1 MKKCIKCG
9 YELEDFA
16 VFCSECGE
24 SQQAHNNE
32 NNQPQPEEINNEF
45 LDDLDAQEERIMQQS
60 VETDNNVAGLPDT
73 DTVEATAYK
82 SEGVEQ
88 NYETT
93 FEHTKN
99 TIDGQIPDD
108 SPRKVKVK
116 KSFNKFHIVALAII
130 VLLVAA
136 STFMSIMYFS
146 EKNKF
151 ADYKNDTEKQIAD
164 YKIKAEYEKKY
175 NDLKSDYDYLE
186 TRYDLLINERDNLKD
201 RCSELEIKIMGTRA
215 DPKYDIDDLVEKENF
230 LLNKIG
236 FVVPDDGYTMYHAY
250 DCSIYEKSD
259 SYYAYNIETCK
270 VKGYIECPLCH

>member
-24 SQQAHNNE
+24 SQQVHNDE

-45 LDDLDAQEERIMQQS
+45 FDDLDAQEERIMQQS
-60 VETDNNVAGLPDT
+60 VETDNTVAGLPDT

-82 SEGVEQ
+82 SEAVEQ

-93 FEHTKN
+93 FENTKN
-99 TIDGQIPDD
+99 NIDEQIPDD
-108 SPRKVKVK
+108 SPRTVKVK
-116 KSFNKFHIVALAII
+116 KSFNKFHIIALAII
-130 VLLVAA
+130 ILLVAA

-146 EKNKF
+146 EKSQF
-151 ADYKNDTEKQIAD
+151 ADYKNDTEKQISVD
-164 YKIKAEYEKKY
+164 KDKY
-175 NDLKSDYDYLE
+175 
-186 TRYDLLINERDNLKD
+186 DNLKREYTYLENRFD
-201 RCSELEIKIMGTRA
+201 NLYNMNNKYKKVYDEFYLFYEDGMTFDDILELRWA
-215 DPKYDIDDLVEKENF
+215 YDF

-236 FVVPDDGYTMYHAY
+236 FVVPDDGYSMYHAY